1 MGFRKKGLRDQGFRG
16 SSENNE
22 TLRQA
27 QGDKKK
33 WLKGIR
39 EFIRQNFL
47 EVIYPDERISEKAI
61 WLLEHYALSD
71 GLRTVDALIAAS
83 AIAYKAALATANFK
97 HFKNVAGLHII
108 LFEP

>member
-1 MGFRKKGLRDQGFRG
+1 M
-16 SSENNE
+16 
-22 TLRQA
+22 
-27 QGDKKK
+27 
-33 WLKGIR
+33 KGIK